1 MLGNVDIKVRPL
13 KLAFLVEPNSTKQ
26 IRQAIQI
33 SSTLWGGSY
42 CPIIPLYKTSSPT
55 WADKPLKAPSAKD
68 VVLGYIDS
76 FDPDILVQLSKDIPQ
91 YVKDTGLRVITP
103 NEIWDKHS
111 PYDNIFNP
119 DFGIG
124 IFDLFNNI
132 FEEYFKYKSKY
143 SVKVV
148 IPKIPKK
155 DGLLWASI
163 FGEFPQKTLELL
175 RKYYS
180 EPLEIKEPNINFDT
194 VSELFKGDTIF
205 PRRATQSNLN
215 SFRRRSFRGDAIVFY
230 FDSSKPTDIIDYWN
244 LRALGREVFPL
255 PKQLQ
260 DNTEYV
266 RWLKNF
272 LRSHRKNRKHQ
283 PEYCE
288 MASFVKGRNST
299 TEEMQKFA
307 QTLDLKPDPSDKS
320 QDGFFVLQH
329 WYPRIWDLVARNYD
343 SAEPADTYEET
354 TSIEISDENSLKVH
368 FKPIFPKFAKDI
380 RIGGEPRCANE
391 ISFRFYGL
399 SDHFAE
405 VLPKSTGKKF
415 VRAISSSV
423 SFRNEWRSGRNGLVH
438 LAKDTMTEYWAVP
451 TSENVFFAWLED
463 QGWKPELSNPG
474 ILAKQIHK
482 KLDGF
487 VQFLGNEKLIK
498 VLDHMNGGQSL
509 DHDQPTKLEL
519 EEGRDL
525 SVDKLKGKLEDKK
538 AQNKNHLHD
547 FLLSKG
553 VFKLGLKT
561 QCPNCFRK
569 SWYSLDDVKDTCT
582 CPRCLNN
589 FLAVGNL
596 HSSSW
601 SYKTV
606 GSFSVP
612 QHADGAFSV
621 LLGVHFFNEHHS
633 SGIKL
638 SPVFSF
644 NAKDKAGKDLE
655 ADFAGFWQQTS
666 ARGDD
671 SGVLFAECKTYSDF
685 EKKDFDRMTSL
696 AKTFPGSVIVFC
708 TLKDQL
714 SDFEIK
720 NITRI
725 AKAGRKLWAKHNRP
739 INPVLILTAK
749 ELTSF
754 HGIPYCWDEAL
765 KEKFDHVH
773 GMIPICDATQQVYL
787 KLPSWEVE
795 EHERWEKIHKR
806 RMTKKGAKK

>member
-1 MLGNVDIKVRPL
+1 MLGSVDIKVRPI
-13 KLAFLVEPNSTKQ
+13 KLAFLVDPKSTKQ

-42 CPIIPLYKTSSPT
+42 CPIIPIYKTSSST

-91 YVKDTGLRVITP
+91 YVRDTGLRIISP

-111 PYDNIFNP
+111 PYDNILNP

-132 FEEYFKYKSKY
+132 FEEYFKYKPKY
-143 SVKVV
+143 PVKVV

-155 DGLLWASI
+155 DGLLWSSI
-163 FGEFPQKTLELL
+163 FGEFPEKTLELL
-175 RKYYS
+175 RKHFY
-180 EPLEIKEPNINFDT
+180 EPIDIQETNININT
-194 VSELFKGDTIF
+194 VSDLFKGNIIF

-215 SFRRRSFRGDAIVFY
+215 SFRRRGIRGDAIVFY
-230 FDSSKPTDIIDYWN
+230 FDSSKPADIVDYWN
-244 LRALGREVFPL
+244 LRALGKSVFAM

-260 DNTEYV
+260 DNAGYV
-266 RWLKNF
+266 DLLKDF
-272 LRSHRKNRKHQ
+272 LKSNRRPWKHQ
-283 PEYCE
+283 PTVCDT
-288 MASFVKGRNST
+288 ASFVRGRNSSMDD
-299 TEEMQKFA
+299 MQKFA
-307 QTLDLKPDPSDKS
+307 QTLNLKPDPSDRS

-329 WYPRIWDLVARNYD
+329 WYPRIWDLIARSYD

-354 TSIEISDENSLKVH
+354 TSIEINDEGGLKVN
-368 FKPIFPKFAKDI
+368 FKPIFPQFAKDM
-380 RIGGEPRCANE
+380 RIGSEPRCANE

-405 VLPKSTGKKF
+405 VLPRSTGDKF
-415 VRAISSSV
+415 IRAISSRT

-438 LAKDTMTEYWAVP
+438 LAKDTMTEYWDVP

-474 ILAKQIHK
+474 ILAKQIYK

-509 DHDQPTKLEL
+509 DHDNPTKLEL

-525 SVDKLKGKLEDKK
+525 SVEKLKGKLENKD
-538 AQNKNHLHD
+538 AQNKDNLHD
-547 FLLSKG
+547 FLISKG
-553 VFKLGLKT
+553 VFRLGLKV

-569 SWYSLDDVKDTCT
+569 SWYPLDEVKDTCT
-582 CPRCLNN
+582 CPKCLNK

-596 HSSSW
+596 HQSSAAW

-606 GSFSVP
+606 GPFSVP

-621 LLGVHFFNEHHS
+621 LLGVHFFSGHHS

-671 SGVLFAECKTYSDF
+671 SGILFAECKTYSDF

-708 TLKDQL
+708 TLKDKI
-714 SDFEIK
+714 SDFEVR

-725 AKAGRKLWAKHNRP
+725 ARAGRKLWDKHNRP

-754 HGIPYCWDEAL
+754 RGIPYCWKDDL
-765 KEKFDHVH
+765 KKKFDHIH
-773 GMIPICDATQQVYL
+773 GMIPICDATQQIYL
-787 KLPSWEVE
+787 NMASWEVE
-795 EHERWEKIHKR
+795 ENERWEKIRNR
-806 RMTKKGAKK
+806 RTIRKKK